1 MLNIQFMQQ
10 SPLTVKI
17 HHFLHK
23 TFRIL
28 TSYDQ
33 SFFYCQA
40 IAFIWLILHCKNIF
54 SISLQELSSHFLDKY
69 IKNDTP
75 PDRCPLEYYHSNK
88 QEKKLH
94 PVSQLYEAIA
104 MTNNQYAVW
113 DFLPHGSSFTGTKQK
128 HGLILSAADSS
139 RTVCPHVPAFLS
151 RSHRSCSG

>member
-69 IKNDTP
+69 IKMILRQTAVLWSITIQTNKK
-75 PDRCPLEYYHSNK
+75 RNFILFHNCMKPL
-88 QEKKLH
+88 L
-94 PVSQLYEAIA
+94 
-104 MTNNQYAVW
+104 
-113 DFLPHGSSFTGTKQK
+113 
-128 HGLILSAADSS
+128 
-139 RTVCPHVPAFLS
+139 
-151 RSHRSCSG
+151 

>member
-40 IAFIWLILHCKNIF
+40 TAFIWLILHCKNIF

-104 MTNNQYAVW
+104 MTNINTQFGFPA
-113 DFLPHGSSFTGTKQK
+113 
-128 HGLILSAADSS
+128 S
-139 RTVCPHVPAFLS
+139 RQ
-151 RSHRSCSG
+151 